1 MAGTLNSAQPGPIK
15 PVFGESGPPGPG
27 DPDRHRL
34 EGSNRAEDGNRPE
47 GKLILRHD
55 LYRAESEDGAFF
67 LAHHG
72 DIVLRG
78 RSVHRWIDRLAPY
91 LDGSLTLGDITSALP
106 RDRRRY
112 VESLITSLLQR
123 GVVRERP
130 NGKLPDGQSRA
141 DAAEPP
147 EDPPEVGFLGYF
159 RDAPVSGFDRYRDS
173 AVLVAGSEAL
183 VPFVVRA
190 LLCSGCRRIR
200 TTSSAV
206 PSGDRVERRTAA
218 TATERRELIAASDAV
233 VRLSDRASTD
243 PELDE
248 LCAVRAIPIAQAAL
262 LDGQAWLSPLS
273 GGSASGAAAG
283 GTGNGD
289 AVGGR
294 AVAWSAG
301 LRRLSGKEPVGDPV
315 DSTLATVVANQLV
328 QRMFLTVTG
337 VRARMPARR
346 IDAESLAG
354 SDHEL
359 LAHPFGA
366 AAGTET
372 ADEFA
377 DRIAQL
383 ELGPRIDAEEF
394 ARRTAACVDA
404 RTGIFAEVREGALA
418 QLPLR
423 VSRTTVAGPVGLL
436 PPDAPRPVV
445 TGAGPDFA
453 TARHDTA
460 LAALERYASLMV
472 DPRRLLT
479 EDGQPLVAPDAAPER
494 ALEALR
500 AEELAGWAR
509 GFDLVDRRVRLVRA
523 ESAFPPLRGDFSPP
537 VGVSAAYD
545 WPAAVEAGLAAHCER
560 WTVAEARSVHRR
572 FPRLDPWAHHAGGT
586 TEDFLHLLAA
596 VGESLAVHDITGR
609 LDAPAVAFCL
619 GGRTASYA
627 CGSTMSAALH
637 RGAKRALLSYQAR
650 REAESA
656 DLQDVAELPE
666 VARGEQFTDRPSRDP
681 VDLAA
686 ALARRGHRPV
696 VVPLDHDRE
705 VHRAVPGLVHV
716 VVCHD
721 ND

>member
-1 MAGTLNSAQPGPIK
+1 MTGTRNSAQPGPIK
-15 PVFGESGPPGPG
+15 PVFDESGLPGSG
-27 DPDRHRL
+27 VTDRDRL
-34 EGSNRAEDGNRPE
+34 ERSDRPE
-47 GKLILRHD
+47 GRLSLRHD

-106 RDRRRY
+106 RDRRQY
-112 VESLITSLLQR
+112 VESLITSLLRR

-130 NGKLPDGQSRA
+130 HDRRPDDRSRA
-141 DAAEPP
+141 DAAESP

-159 RDAPVSGFDRYRDS
+159 HDAPVSSFERYRDS

-206 PSGDRVERRTAA
+206 PSGGRVERRTAA
-218 TATERRELIAASDAV
+218 TTAERQELISASDAV
-233 VRLSDRASTD
+233 VRVSDRASAD

-248 LCAVRAIPIAQAAL
+248 LCAERAIPLAQAAL
-262 LDGQAWLSPLS
+262 LAGEAWLSPLG
-273 GGSASGAAAG
+273 GGSASGAAGDGGAG
-283 GTGNGD
+283 S
-289 AVGGR
+289 GR
-294 AVAWSAG
+294 AVPWSAG
-301 LRRLSGKEPVGDPV
+301 LRRLTGKEPIGEPV
-315 DSTLATVVANQLV
+315 DTTLATVVANQLV
-328 QRMFLTVTG
+328 QRLFLTTTG
-337 VRARMPARR
+337 VRTRMPTRR

-359 LAHPFGA
+359 LAHPFGV

-372 ADEFA
+372 AEEFA

-383 ELGPRIDAEEF
+383 ELGPRFDAEEF
-394 ARRTAACVDA
+394 SRRTATCADA
-404 RTGIFAEVREGALA
+404 RTGIFAEVRRGALA

-423 VSRTTVAGPVGLL
+423 VSRTTVTDPVGLL

-445 TGAGPDFA
+445 TGAGCDFA
-453 TARHDTA
+453 TARQDAA

-479 EDGQPLVAPDAAPER
+479 EDGRPLVTPDAAPER

-500 AEELAGWAR
+500 AEELAGWVR

-523 ESAFPPLRGDFSPP
+523 DSAFPPLRGDFAAP
-537 VGVSAAYD
+537 VGVSAADD

-560 WTVAEARSVHRR
+560 WTVAEARSAHRR
-572 FPRLDPWAHHAGGT
+572 FPQLDPWSRCADGA

-596 VGESLAVHDITGR
+596 VGEHLAVHDVTGR
-609 LDAPAVAFCL
+609 LGVPAVAFCL

-627 CGSTMSAALH
+627 CASTISAALH

-650 REAESA
+650 REAEPA
-656 DLQDVAELPE
+656 ELPDVAELPE
-666 VARGEQFTDRPSRDP
+666 GARGEQFADEPSRDP

>member
-1 MAGTLNSAQPGPIK
+1 MAGTRNSAQPGPIK

-27 DPDRHRL
+27 EADRDRP
-34 EGSNRAEDGNRPE
+34 EGSNQPE
-47 GKLILRHD
+47 GRLSLRHD

-106 RDRRRY
+106 RDRRQY
-112 VESLITSLLQR
+112 VESLITSLLRR

-130 NGKLPDGQSRA
+130 HGQLPDGRSPA
-141 DAAEPP
+141 DAAESP

-159 RDAPVSGFDRYRDS
+159 RDAPVSSFERYRDS

-218 TATERRELIAASDAV
+218 TPAERQELIAASDAV
-233 VRLSDRASTD
+233 VRVSDRASAD

-248 LCAVRAIPIAQAAL
+248 LCARRAIPVAQAAL
-262 LDGQAWLSPLS
+262 LAGEAWLTPL
-273 GGSASGAAAG
+273 GDGSASGAAG
-283 GTGNGD
+283 
-289 AVGGR
+289 GGR
-294 AVAWSAG
+294 AVVWSAG
-301 LRRLSGKEPVGDPV
+301 LRRLTGKEPIGAPV
-315 DSTLATVVANQLV
+315 DTTLATVVANQLV
-328 QRMFLTVTG
+328 QRLFLTITG

-372 ADEFA
+372 AEEFA

-383 ELGPRIDAEEF
+383 ELGPRFDPEEF
-394 ARRTAACVDA
+394 SRRTAAGADA

-423 VSRTTVAGPVGLL
+423 TSRATVADPVGLL

-445 TGAGPDFA
+445 TGAGCDFA
-453 TARHDTA
+453 TARNDAA
-460 LAALERYASLMV
+460 LTALERYASLMV

-479 EDGQPLVAPDAAPER
+479 EDGEPLVAPDAAPER

-500 AEELAGWAR
+500 AEELAGWVR

-523 ESAFPPLRGDFSPP
+523 DSAFPPLRGDFAPP

-560 WTVAEARSVHRR
+560 WTVAEARSAHRR
-572 FPRLDPWAHHAGGT
+572 FPQLDPWAHCADGTAG
-586 TEDFLHLLAA
+586 DFLHLLAA
-596 VGESLAVHDITGR
+596 VGEPLAVHDITGR
-609 LDAPAVAFCL
+609 LGAPAVAFCL

-627 CGSTMSAALH
+627 CASTIAAALH

-650 REAESA
+650 REAGSA

-666 VARGEQFTDRPSRDP
+666 GARGEEFADRPSRDP

-705 VHRAVPGLVHV
+705 VHRAVPGIVHV